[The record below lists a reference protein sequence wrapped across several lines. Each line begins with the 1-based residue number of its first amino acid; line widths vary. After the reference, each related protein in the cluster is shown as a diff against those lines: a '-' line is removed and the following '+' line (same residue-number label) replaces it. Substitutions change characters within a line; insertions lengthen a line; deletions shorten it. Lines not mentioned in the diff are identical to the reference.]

1 MRLLKLLVNF
11 VVATVVGA
19 AGNALVGPWGL
30 IVGFAAGGC
39 AGWWV
44 ARRLFP

>member
-19 AGNALVGPWGL
+19 LGNAVLGPWGL
-30 IVGFAAGGC
+30 VVGFVAGGW

-44 ARRLFP
+44 ARRLFT